1 MPCKADCEQRQLLLV
16 KEDKIAKLQ
25 QVMKWV
31 NDLGNQEPHRHEEVK
46 TKLGVVNS
54 EIVKTM
60 SEAGLLVNKLARGCR
75 LCNHNE

>member
-1 MPCKADCEQRQLLLV
+1 MPCKINCEQRQLLIV
-16 KEDKIAKLQ
+16 KEEKLAKLD
-25 QVMKWV
+25 QVLKWV
-31 NDLGNQEPHRHEEVK
+31 NDLGNQEPHRNEEVK
-46 TKLGVVNS
+46 AKLGVVNS